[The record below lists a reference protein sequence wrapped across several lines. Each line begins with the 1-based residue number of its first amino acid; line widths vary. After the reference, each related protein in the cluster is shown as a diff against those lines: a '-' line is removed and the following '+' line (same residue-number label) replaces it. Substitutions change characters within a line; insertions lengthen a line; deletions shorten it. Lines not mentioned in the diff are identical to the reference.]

1 MTLGAL
7 IERAGLD
14 PSTLAGDDPSLE
26 QTVTGVTLDSREIE
40 PGHVFIAL
48 QGARADGVVFAGQ
61 ARTRGAIAVVA
72 EMPAPD
78 DVSSPWITVG
88 DGRRAVAALA
98 AAFHGDPSHE
108 LTVIGVTGTNGKTT
122 TTYVAESI
130 LDQAGIRCG
139 RVGSVSY
146 RVSADAEEQMADRT
160 TPEAPVLHGLLRR
173 MVTRGCGACVM
184 EVSSHALALRRVDGV
199 RFGAAVFTNLTR
211 DHLDFHGDMEA
222 YFETKQR
229 LFEMLPETAPAIINA
244 DDPHGPAL
252 AARCAKPVTFAFD
265 APADVAPARAE
276 LTLDGLILDVRT
288 PRGTLHLTSRLL
300 GRNNAYNVLAAT
312 AAAVALDISFQAI
325 EGGVR
330 ALEAVPGRMEVVSSD
345 ADDITVLVDFAHTD
359 DALRGLLETARP
371 LARGRLV
378 TVFGCGGDRD
388 PTKRPLMGA
397 VAARLSDRVV
407 LTSDNPRSE
416 DPGAILREIALG
428 FGQADG
434 DRDRIGGATHVA
446 IVDRAEAIEQTVS
459 DANASDLIVIAGKG
473 HERYQVI
480 GERTVPFEDA
490 AIVRQALARRRSR
503 SRVG

>member
-14 PSTLAGDDPSLE
+14 RSTLAGDVRSLG
-26 QTVTGVTLDSREIE
+26 QPVTGVTLDSREVE
-40 PGHVFIAL
+40 PGHLFVAVR
-48 QGARADGVVFAGQ
+48 GAHADGAVFAGQ

-72 EMPAPD
+72 ETPAPD
-78 DVSSPWITVG
+78 DVSSPWFTVG
-88 DGRRAVAALA
+88 DGRRALAALA

-108 LTVIGVTGTNGKTT
+108 LTVVGVTGTNGKTT

-130 LDQAGIRCG
+130 LDRAGVGCG
-139 RVGSVSY
+139 RIGSVSY
-146 RVSADAEEQMADRT
+146 RVSADAAEEMADRT
-160 TPEAPVLHGLLRR
+160 TPEAPALHGLLRR
-173 MVTRGCGACVM
+173 MAARGCGACVM

-229 LFEMLPETAPAIINA
+229 LFEMLPETAPAIINT
-244 DDPHGPAL
+244 DDPRGPAL
-252 AARCAKPVTFAFD
+252 VARCPKPVTYALD
-265 APADVAPARAE
+265 TPADVAPARAE
-276 LTLDGLILDVRT
+276 LTLDGLALDVRT

-312 AAAVALDISFQAI
+312 AAAVALDVSFQAI
-325 EGGVR
+325 EEGVR

-359 DALRGLLETARP
+359 AALRGLLETVRP

-388 PTKRPLMGA
+388 VTKRPLMGA

-416 DPGAILREIALG
+416 DPDAILREIARG
-428 FGQADG
+428 FGEAPGGQ
-434 DRDRIGGATHVA
+434 RRTGGATHVA
-446 IVDRAEAIEQTVS
+446 ITDRAQAIEHSVS
-459 DANASDLIVIAGKG
+459 EAHASDLIVIAGKG